1 MGTDHFANVPSADPE
16 SEVDPHWLALRGEAT
31 LPPTYM
37 PPSMPGAHSR
47 FVRITAV
54 VVTAVFLI
62 ATAAGVCLTYGP
74 KVFGS

>member
-1 MGTDHFANVPSADPE
+1 MGTDEFAHVPSADPD
-16 SEVDPHWLALRGEAT
+16 SEIDPYWLALRGDST

-47 FVRITAV
+47 FVRATAV

>member
-1 MGTDHFANVPSADPE
+1 MHTDDFAHVPSADRDAE
-16 SEVDPHWLALRGEAT
+16 IDPHWLDLRGSSM

-37 PPSMPGAHSR
+37 PPSMAGSHSR
-47 FVRITAV
+47 FARITAV
-54 VVTAVFLI
+54 IVVVVFLV

>member
-1 MGTDHFANVPSADPE
+1 MGTDDFAHVPSADRDAE
-16 SEVDPHWLALRGEAT
+16 IDPHWLELRGDGI

-47 FVRITAV
+47 FARVTAV
-54 VVTAVFLI
+54 IVTAVFLI

-74 KVFGS
+74 KLFGS